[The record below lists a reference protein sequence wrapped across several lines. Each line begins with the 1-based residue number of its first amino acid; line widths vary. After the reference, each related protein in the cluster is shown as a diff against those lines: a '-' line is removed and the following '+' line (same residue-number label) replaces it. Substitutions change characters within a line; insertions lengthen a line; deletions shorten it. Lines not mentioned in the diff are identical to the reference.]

1 MQDPA
6 APFGSWD
13 VDLDILVVQESNSW
27 TPLHLNSRRHVM
39 THQTES
45 GTYAVKWW
53 YTGEEDADVLRQ
65 LCVGL
70 QAGDC
75 VVPPVGRVFEKDT
88 IIGYVMRQETTF
100 DPRLITSKDDRYF
113 AIREVC
119 DLVSRL
125 HAKGIVHGDVKRMN
139 LVRCADGALRFIDL
153 ECMSVVGD
161 GFVASV
167 ATDQYISQQR
177 QFRHGHNP
185 EALSFDEDYHS
196 LALLIFEI
204 STRHDDFYGFG
215 LTSSENLEDWSTA
228 CTDVSLAGMPPDV
241 SQIDD
246 PEIAQLIMSY
256 FNRGPPRILSLD
268 NTETICVLHELP
280 LRCMPGARHTYTRLV
295 QCLTCSDG
303 ARTSPCPRLFVA
315 PPATEEEKGSPACVQ
330 CLPHIKHTGLD

>member
-13 VDLDILVVQESNSW
+13 ADFDIFVVQESGSW
-27 TPLHLNSRRHVM
+27 TPLHLNSQRNVM
-39 THQTES
+39 THRTAS
-45 GTYAVKWW
+45 DTYAVKWW
-53 YTGEEDADVLRQ
+53 FDDIEEADIPRQ
-65 LCVGL
+65 LRIGL

-75 VVPPVGRVFEKDT
+75 VVPPVGRVFERDT
-88 IIGYVMRQETTF
+88 IIGYVMRLETLF
-100 DPRLITSKDDRYF
+100 DPRSLTSKEDRYY
-113 AIREVC
+113 AIHEVC

-125 HAKGIVHGDVKRMN
+125 HAKGIVHGDVKRTN
-139 LVRCADGALRFIDL
+139 LVRCTDGALRFIDL

-177 QFRHGHNP
+177 QFRHGLAP

-204 STRHDDFYGFG
+204 FTGHDDFYGFG

-228 CTDVSLAGMPPDV
+228 CTDASWAGMPPDV

-246 PEIAQLIMSY
+246 SEIAQLIMGY
-256 FNRGPPRILSLD
+256 FNRGPPRILCLD
-268 NTETICVLHELP
+268 NTETICMLHELP

-295 QCLTCSDG
+295 QCLTCSGG
-303 ARTSPCPRLFVA
+303 AQTSPCPRLFVA
-315 PPATEEEKGSPACVQ
+315 PPVTQEEKGSPACVR
-330 CLPHIKHTGLD
+330 CLPHIKHIGFD